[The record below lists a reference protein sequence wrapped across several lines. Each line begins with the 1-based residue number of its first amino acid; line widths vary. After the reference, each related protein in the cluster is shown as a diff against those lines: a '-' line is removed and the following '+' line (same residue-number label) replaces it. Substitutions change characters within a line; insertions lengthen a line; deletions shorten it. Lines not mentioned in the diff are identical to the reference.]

1 VLEPKTNY
9 GGHKRK
15 IDHALVV
22 ELTSHRGAELLIRDT
37 STDGFFL
44 RVTPTGRVAFGVA
57 YTFNGR
63 ERRMSIG
70 AHPELSVLAA
80 RKLAVRCRAQAITG
94 QDPLE
99 QRRSARKET
108 LAAKRAP
115 TLGDLRDHYFE
126 AHITAY
132 RANGEPV
139 RARSSIK
146 DEERYWRDILN
157 TGGSNTKLAELTGER
172 IEAIHRAISKRA
184 PVAANRACASLARA
198 LGIAMKAG
206 WIDCNPAV
214 GIKRNPEE
222 ARARYL
228 TEDEIVRLR
237 EAVDQN
243 PDRASALI
251 VWFALLTG
259 ARRGEILQ
267 ARWPDID
274 LKAGVWMKPRLT
286 TKQRRTHRL
295 PLSADAVAVLRELRA
310 LNPSIDLVIPGNSE
324 TTLTRLKRA
333 WNAIRRR
340 AQLED
345 VRFHDLRH
353 AHASILISRGCSL
366 ALVGAALGHTQ
377 AQTTMRYAHLMDGAL
392 RDAANLV
399 ASVAAPRRAN

>member
-1 VLEPKTNY
+1 MQDTKTNY
-9 GGHKRK
+9 GGRKRK
-15 IDHALVV
+15 IDHSLVV

-63 ERRMSIG
+63 ERRMSLG
-70 AHPELSVLAA
+70 THPELSVLAA

-99 QRRSARKET
+99 QRRNARKET

-115 TLGDLRDHYFE
+115 TLGDLRDHYFKT
-126 AHITAY
+126 HITAF

-157 TGGSNTKLAELTGER
+157 TGDSNTKVVDLTSER

-206 WIDCNPAV
+206 WIDHNPAV
-214 GIKRNPEE
+214 GIRRNPEE
-222 ARARYL
+222 ARERYL
-228 TEDEIVRLR
+228 TEDEMVRLR
-237 EAVDQN
+237 AVVDRH
-243 PDRASALI
+243 PDRVSTLI

-286 TKQRRTHRL
+286 TKQRRKHRL

-310 LNPSIDLVIPGNSE
+310 LNPSLDLVIPGNSE

-333 WNAIRRR
+333 WNAIRRD

-353 AHASILISRGCSL
+353 SHASILISRGCSL

-377 AQTTMRYAHLMDGAL
+377 AQTTMRYAHLMDDAL
-392 RDAANLV
+392 RDAANTV
-399 ASVAAPRRAN
+399 ATVAAARSVN